1 MCPGLILLL
10 KIYDG
15 GSGGSISRV
24 SENGHHI
31 YFLLLDKSVISCH
44 NNAAQQAA
52 SEPEMHMKMNSFCSQ
67 IYGFLGWFC

>member
-10 KIYDG
+10 KIYD
-15 GSGGSISRV
+15 GGSISRV

-52 SEPEMHMKMNSFCSQ
+52 S
-67 IYGFLGWFC
+67 